1 MQDNRPLLSAAQRAK
16 IRRLTRPREQ
26 SPDEEGGE
34 LNVVPFLDII
44 TNILIFVLATVAVT
58 FTATI
63 ESTPPA
69 AGGRGVRRNVESHA
83 LNLTVMIVDDGF
95 ALKATG
101 GNVATGCV
109 GPGPGLTLP
118 KLAGR
123 YDFSGLNACAA
134 KLKAQAPEYA
144 EEKQFYVTANPG
156 IEYQTVISV
165 IDALRT
171 DLRDP
176 KRLLFTDVNFQVPR

>member
-1 MQDNRPLLSAAQRAK
+1 MQDYRPLSAAQRAK
-16 IRRLTRPREQ
+16 IRRLTRPRETG
-26 SPDEEGGE
+26 PDEEGGE

-58 FTATI
+58 FTASI

-69 AGGRGVRRNVESHA
+69 AGGRGVRREVESRA

-95 ALKATG
+95 ALKAAG

-109 GPGPGLTLP
+109 GPGPGLAVP
-118 KLAGR
+118 KRAGR
-123 YDFSGLNACAA
+123 YDYAELNACAA
-134 KLKAQAPEYA
+134 KLKGASPEYA
-144 EEKQFYVTANPG
+144 DERQFYVSANPG

-171 DLRDP
+171 DLREP
-176 KRLLFTDVNFQVPR
+176 TRLLFTDVNFQVPR